1 MSKRIN
7 RKHFL
12 IFNNNGVVAVT
23 TPKDWARGNQQCF
36 PDYNFSNSE
45 STPTVDLIEKFLIE
59 EMNFTKIT
67 DENVVMCYDYKA
79 I

>member
-7 RKHFL
+7 KKHL
-12 IFNNNGVVAVT
+12 IIFNNNGIIALT

-36 PDYNFSNSE
+36 PDYNFSDSE
-45 STPTVDLIEKFLIE
+45 NTPTVDLIEKFLME

-67 DENVVMCYDYKA
+67 DENVVICYDYKA